1 MVRRSGPMDHRPEE
15 EGHYDRG
22 IFDIGGGMR
31 ISIEYHWAAYG
42 LCIYGVY
49 RARVPA
55 ASADFS
61 HSLYTYLW
69 QYILYI

>member
-15 EGHYDRG
+15 EGHYDRD
-22 IFDIGGGMR
+22 IIDIGGGMR
-31 ISIEYHWAAYG
+31 VSIEYHWATYG
-42 LCIYGVY
+42 LYIYGVY
-49 RARVPA
+49 WARVPA
-55 ASADFS
+55 ASAGFS